1 LFTKKKI
8 FDKEGKY
15 TVEKKELEIFLKPGW
30 KGGTQVTFPNE
41 GDVIP
46 FAVPAD
52 IVVVIE
58 EEVHPLFKREQNNL
72 FFKKNISLL
81 DALTGLALKIPHI
94 SGEELVVDIPGPI
107 SPGYQKVI
115 TGKGYISQRDGSRGD
130 LFIVFNIMW
139 PKVFTEEQ
147 KQALKEGPLGVCDY
161 L

>member
-1 LFTKKKI
+1 M
-8 FDKEGKY
+8 
-15 TVEKKELEIFLKPGW
+15 
-30 KGGTQVTFPNE
+30 
-41 GDVIP
+41 
-46 FAVPAD
+46 
-52 IVVVIE
+52 
-58 EEVHPLFKREQNNL
+58 
-72 FFKKNISLL
+72 KNISLL